1 MGRVYRALSTGCGSR
16 SDVNYE
22 RRPAMENGSEPA
34 TKKDFQAVR
43 DDVVEELRDMET
55 HLIAAF
61 KSFN

>member
-1 MGRVYRALSTGCGSR
+1 
-16 SDVNYE
+16 
-22 RRPAMENGSEPA
+22 MENGSEPA